1 MTSIGKGNH
10 FPFYIQLD
18 RKTGDLNN
26 LRIELEE
33 KRAECLKLKTQLQEM
48 DEKFFDSQAKT
59 KEEIGRALRVRH
71 HTLCGLHVVSTN
83 SKQSEHFCYSI
94 DHIFVWKLSYSM

>member
-1 MTSIGKGNH
+1 MSWFAGFYRNFITSIGKGYH

-18 RKTGDLNN
+18 RKTGDLNS

-33 KRAECLKLKTQLQEM
+33 KRVECLKLKTQLQEM

-71 HTLCGLHVVSTN
+71 HTLCGLHRASTN
-83 SKQSEHFCYSI
+83 SKQIAHFC
-94 DHIFVWKLSYSM
+94 